1 MSGQT
6 HATKSEL
13 TRQRIL
19 DAAAKTFRESG
30 YSAASL
36 RDIAEAAE
44 MQAASIYYHF
54 ENKDQLAE
62 EVMKR
67 GVDGSYAAVRDAVGL
82 LSKGANPLDQLEVA
96 FTAHLTFL
104 LDQSDYAVAMLRML
118 HQTPPAIRARV
129 LQRQRRFGRFFG
141 DLLEAAQSQSLI
153 DPKSDLSAL
162 RMLLF
167 GAMNWTPEWH
177 SGTGLS
183 PSQIAAQL
191 RRLIGR

>member
-1 MSGQT
+1 MSGQK

-19 DAAAKTFRESG
+19 DAAATTFRESG
-30 YSAASL
+30 YSAASI
-36 RDIAEAAE
+36 RDIAEAAG

-67 GVDGSYAAVRDAVGL
+67 GVDGSYAAVRNAVGV
-82 LSKGANPLDQLEVA
+82 LSKRANPLDQLEVA

-129 LQRQRRFGRFFG
+129 LQRQRTFGRFFG

-177 SGTGLS
+177 SETGLS